1 MSLHTLTDWLTKL
14 LKTRNINPDGR
25 LLFAYDL
32 SDDEYAQLRQE
43 LADTMAEASGVE
55 TLAAK
60 SLGRAQLAAPPAAF
74 VLYAAEWWKHD
85 YAGGVWDW
93 GPIIESLGGN
103 SDSFTYS
110 PQLRSEFVAR
120 GLAFWHLS
128 PLNKGKRFIG
138 SIVVNGGIPMRLL
151 AQGSGS
157 IALILSQVLKLASRY
172 RWGQSQISQ
181 AVSERW
187 SQLPAAYQRP
197 EIAELLAQ
205 FVVAALHLKDECQLE
220 GVTDP
225 TAQLDRVLPDWRRR
239 FPISLRNEA
248 AHSLLTGLVR
258 EVASQRTVAVNG
270 LFVAERR
277 LVRGSSA
284 GQYSIESHVAL
295 PNRIPAEDFASL
307 FGLNGVEEIPRH
319 FTIDLLAVA
328 RQSCSEGRLI
338 HGADQPVAVINT
350 KKIVSRGQAAR
361 SELQLI
367 LRSQLGDKGEH
378 CTLEGGGALS
388 EDDPWIFVDG
398 DAGQPVLAAVGGARL
413 PHESVWVALP
423 PAWRVESD
431 AETQEVGE
439 LLCPDLV
446 PRKILS
452 LHSNARLIQSSDVY
466 RVLLGQGTPPK
477 QIYQWKAQ
485 RLPEASGRAVFRDVS
500 LPRLFRATEDGLQ
513 PVPMSAQHWRRPGN
527 QETLVPKDARGPV
540 EVRILDEGELVAR
553 QGIFLLP
560 PQARIEYI
568 SGNVVGC
575 GQVRFLNWGAIDL
588 APAVTDGVTA
598 KVTIEGLK
606 SINIDLVS
614 HSTPP
619 AEFMVRVKWPG
630 AINELALTLPYPVT
644 GGRFLHP
651 DGSIMQAQEVV
662 TLRDLIG
669 MRLQIFD
676 TNPSHPKRYEV
687 QLILGHGKNATSSR
701 YPVDLLPGSG
711 RAEVRLLDYQK
722 QIESLLGLFD
732 DQDATVRVLL
742 LVGGQPS
749 SEIRVGRYTT
759 SLQKDENSVRVSTS
773 SMGLVSPDLLDE
785 TTLLASSLIQ
795 PGTDSLVLAPFRS
808 EGVHTGA
815 WAAEGMKSELAPWLI
830 FPAENSEVLFRPLL
844 WVESAAQEEDV
855 DLIRDTKETADA
867 DLRLAMQRA
876 QADERR
882 KQLHSTLVSMSGN
895 HSHESWPLLDSLWE
909 KFHHLPLTTLDVWRM
924 LSKQPKAMVS
934 FLLRSQLEDIELA
947 EAIRRFRAETAWVPE
962 LTTVSDLCEVAQ
974 AFWHFWTQQG
984 LDEKRCQKF
993 FKDALEGRLELL
1005 VNEIPSLRPLI
1016 ETVVFAATGTVS
1028 DLLVEVAGSDKKT
1041 TQNFHRQMWD
1051 GVDSLV
1057 NTQLFLVNEGR
1068 DSWPRRDFVE
1078 KQALPAFLDG
1088 FPSEQAQI
1096 LRPHLD
1102 RMFWGFG
1109 TWAKY
1114 FGTQFDTRHQPDFKF
1129 SVVNL
1134 PVVCALW
1141 AATSTSRQWWGD
1153 DPGSRLALKQIRD
1166 FDPVWF
1172 EQAYRQA
1179 FKICMSIEGLVQL
1192 PHITGK
1198 RA

>member
-1 MSLHTLTDWLTKL
+1 MSLQTLTEWLTKL
-14 LKTRNINPDGR
+14 LKIRNINPDGR

-32 SDDEYAQLRQE
+32 NYDEYVQLRQE
-43 LADTMAEASGVE
+43 LADTMADADGIE

-60 SLGRAQLAAPPAAF
+60 SLGRARLTAPPAAF

-93 GPIIESLGGN
+93 GPIIESLGGG
-103 SDSFTYS
+103 SDSFTSS

-138 SIVVNGGIPMRLL
+138 SVVVNGGIPMRLL

-157 IALILSQVLKLASRY
+157 IAVVLSQVLKLAGRY
-172 RWGQSQISQ
+172 RWGQGQISQ

-187 SQLPAAYQRP
+187 SHLPAAYQRP

-205 FVVAALHLKDECQLE
+205 FVVAALQLKDEFHLE

-239 FPISLRNEA
+239 FPISLRSEA
-248 AHSLLTGLVR
+248 AQSLLTGLVR
-258 EVASQRTVAVNG
+258 DAANQRAVAVNG

-277 LVRGSSA
+277 LVRGSGA
-284 GQYSIESHVAL
+284 GQYSLESHVGL
-295 PNRIPAEDFASL
+295 PNRVPADDFASL
-307 FGLNGVEEIPRH
+307 FGLNGVEDIPRH
-319 FTIDLLAVA
+319 FIIDLLAEA

-338 HGADQPVAVINT
+338 LGADEPIAVINT
-350 KKIVSRGQAAR
+350 KKIASRGQAAR

-367 LRSQLGDKGEH
+367 LHSQMGDKGERF
-378 CTLEGGGALS
+378 TLEGGGALS
-388 EDDPWIFVDG
+388 EEDPWIFVDG

-413 PHESVWVALP
+413 PHESVWIALP
-423 PAWRVESD
+423 PGWTVECHT
-431 AETQEVGE
+431 ETLEVGE
-439 LLCPDLV
+439 LLCPGLV
-446 PRKILS
+446 PRKILN
-452 LHSNARLIQSSDVY
+452 LRANARLIQSGVVY
-466 RVLLGQGTPPK
+466 RVLLGQVTQPR

-485 RLPEASGRAVFRDVS
+485 RLPEANGRAVFRDVS
-500 LPRLFRATEDGLQ
+500 PPRLFRATEDGLQ
-513 PVPMSAQHWRRPGN
+513 PVPMSAQQWRRPGN
-527 QETLVPKDARGPV
+527 QESLVPKDARGPV
-540 EVRILDEGELVAR
+540 EIRILDEGELVAR
-553 QGIFLLP
+553 QGIFVIP
-560 PQARIEYI
+560 PQARIDYI

-575 GQVRFLNWGAIDL
+575 GQVRFLNWGSIDL
-588 APAVTDGVTA
+588 APVVTTGVTA
-598 KVTIEGLK
+598 KVTTD
-606 SINIDLVS
+606 SQSVNIALTA
-614 HSTPP
+614 HSSPP
-619 AEFMVRVKWPG
+619 SEFMVSVKWPG
-630 AINELALTLPYPVT
+630 AVTELTLTLPYPVT
-644 GGRFLHP
+644 GGRFLRA
-651 DGSIMQAQEVV
+651 DGSIMKAQEAV
-662 TLRDLIG
+662 TLRNLVG

-687 QLILGHGKNATSSR
+687 QLILGHGKNSTSSR
-701 YPVDLLPGSG
+701 YPVDLLPGAG

-759 SLQKDENSVRVSTS
+759 SLQKDENSVRVSAS
-773 SMGLVSPDLLDE
+773 SLGLVSADLLDE
-785 TTLLASSLIQ
+785 TKMLASSLIQ
-795 PGTDSLVLAPFRS
+795 PGADSLVLEPIRS
-808 EGVHTGA
+808 EGVNTGA
-815 WAAEGMKSELAPWLI
+815 WAAEGMKPELAPWLI
-830 FPAENSEVLFRPLL
+830 FPAENSGVLFRPLL
-844 WVESAAQEEDV
+844 WVESIRVIEDEGLCK
-855 DLIRDTKETADA
+855 DATEIADS
-867 DLRLAMQRA
+867 DLRRAMQLA

-882 KQLHSTLVSMSGN
+882 HQLHSTLVSMSAN
-895 HSHESWPLLDSLWE
+895 HCHESWPLLDGLWE

-924 LSKQPKAMVS
+924 LSKQPKAMIS
-934 FLLRSQLEDIELA
+934 FLLRSQLDEIELA

-993 FKDALEGRLELL
+993 FKDELETRLELL

-1016 ETVVFAATGTVS
+1016 ETVIFAATGTVS
-1028 DLLVEVAGSDKKT
+1028 QLLLEVVAVPGKKT
-1041 TQNFHRQMWD
+1041 TQNLHRQMWD

-1068 DSWPRRDFVE
+1068 EFWPRRDFVE
-1078 KQALPAFLDG
+1078 RQALPAFLEG
-1088 FPSEQAQI
+1088 CPSEQAHI
-1096 LRPHLD
+1096 LRPHLE

-1109 TWAKY
+1109 TWVKY
-1114 FGTQFDTRHQPDFKF
+1114 YGTQFDARHQPDFKF

-1134 PVVCALW
+1134 PIVCALW
-1141 AATSTSRQWWGD
+1141 AATSAGRQWWGD

-1166 FDPVWF
+1166 FDPIWF

-1179 FKICMSIEGLVQL
+1179 FKICMSIEGLVQI
-1192 PHITGK
+1192 PRITRK
-1198 RA
+1198 